1 MIVTRLLISLAVLAA
16 AGLVIAA
23 APAPVVETDEAI
35 YLKRLAETPAAG
47 RDSYDPM
54 EAVAGAMPFKP
65 LPVAPSPS
73 IPQAALDKAVA
84 YAEFNHSKAFLIWKD
99 GLIQTAHYGDGADAH
114 SLINANSMAKPVG
127 AIAVGR
133 AIRIGA
139 IKSLDQ
145 PASDFIGEW
154 RGTPK
159 AVITV
164 RQLLNMTSGLA
175 QQGQVGDPASI
186 MSRAYLHPRHD
197 SIIVNDYPLT
207 APPGTVYQY
216 ANASAELIAVV
227 IERATKRRY
236 GEFVSREILQPIG
249 AAGGEIWVDRPGGL
263 AHAGCCILLPG
274 ESFLRLGLLLM
285 DDGVWRGR
293 RLLPE
298 GYVQAMKTPTPQNPR
313 YGLGL
318 WIPGEYIQ
326 RRGFGRPDQMLGAVL
341 HSEPYLASDLFLF
354 DGNHDQVLYM
364 IPSRKLAILRMGGA
378 PAKSPEWDNSYL
390 PNLILRAIEPEPR
403 PLRQGG

>member
-1 MIVTRLLISLAVLAA
+1 MTMTKTLSALATLAGAFLMMA
-16 AGLVIAA
+16 ASPPPSAD
-23 APAPVVETDEAI
+23 TDEAI
-35 YLKRLAETPAAG
+35 YLKRLAETPTAG
-47 RDSYDPM
+47 RDTYDPM
-54 EAVAGAMPFKP
+54 ESVAGAKPFTP
-65 LPVAPSPS
+65 LPVASSPS

-84 YAEFNHSKAFLIWKD
+84 YAEANKSKAFLIWKD
-99 GLIQTAHYGDGADAH
+99 GKVQAARYGDGADAET
-114 SLINANSMAKPVG
+114 LINANSMAKPVG

-133 AIRIGA
+133 AIRMGA

-159 AVITV
+159 AAITV

-175 QQGQVGDPASI
+175 QQGPVGDPASI

-197 SIIVNDYPLT
+197 AIIIKDYPLT
-207 APPGTVYQY
+207 APPGTIYQY

-227 IERATKRRY
+227 IERATHRRY
-236 GEFVSREILQPIG
+236 GEFVSSEILKPIG
-249 AAGGEIWVDRPGGL
+249 AAGGEIWVDHPGGL
-263 AHAGCCILLPG
+263 AHSGCCIMLPG
-274 ESFLRLGLLLM
+274 ESFLRLGLLLLN
-285 DDGVWRGR
+285 DGVWQGR

-313 YGLGL
+313 YGLGV

-341 HSEPYLASDLFLF
+341 HSEPYVASDLFLF
-354 DGNHDQVLYM
+354 DGNHNQVLYM
-364 IPSRKLAILRMGGA
+364 IPSQKLAILRMGGA
-378 PAKSPEWDNSYL
+378 PPKSPEWDNSYL
-390 PNLILRAIEPEPR
+390 PNLILRATAASAR
-403 PLRQGG
+403 

>member
-1 MIVTRLLISLAVLAA
+1 MIPNRFLISLATA
-16 AGLVIAA
+16 AGAMLLMAA
-23 APAPVVETDEAI
+23 SPAPTTDTDEAI

-54 EAVAGAMPFKP
+54 EPVAGAQPFKP
-65 LPVAPSPS
+65 LPVAASPS
-73 IPQAALDKAVA
+73 IPQTALDKAVD
-84 YAEFNHSKAFLIWKD
+84 YAQFHHSKAFLVWKD
-99 GLIQTAHYGDGADAH
+99 GLIQTAHYGDGADAN

-133 AIRIGA
+133 AIQLGA
-139 IKSLDQ
+139 IKSLDE

-159 AVITV
+159 ALITI

-175 QQGQVGDPASI
+175 QQGAVGDPASI

-207 APPGTVYQY
+207 APPGTLYQY

-236 GEFVSREILQPIG
+236 GAFVSREILRPLG

-263 AHAGCCILLPG
+263 AHAGCCIMLPG

-285 DDGVWRGR
+285 NDGVWQGR

-298 GYVQAMKTPTPQNPR
+298 GYVEAMKTPTPQNPR
-313 YGLGL
+313 YGLGV
-318 WIPGEYIQ
+318 WIPGPYIQ

-354 DGNHDQVLYM
+354 DGNHNQVLY
-364 IPSRKLAILRMGGA
+364 IVPSRKLAILRMGGA

-390 PNLILRAIEPEPR
+390 PNLILRASQPGPAS
-403 PLRQGG
+403 